1 MTNIEV
7 KNLVVSR
14 LLERGLTI
22 AIKEV
27 PDTESIYVF
36 VSNERGL
43 PNERKV
49 VFKIRIA
56 HHRTTHSYYDYWI
69 DTSKPRDKVI
79 SSINSALTSIGR
91 RFLKDIPL
99 ASVEQLASAEKKE
112 NPQSGD
118 SCPQNEDSC
127 RSYASYTTYAKG
139 HAVNLFSFA
148 QWCMD
153 ARRPFL
159 TRCATSPAVQGGE
172 DVKTSSFDQEEVEMP
187 DEDIESNAGTE
198 FIKPWFIQV
207 MDHDYFPLIILALV
221 VIVGIIFG

>member
-1 MTNIEV
+1 MTNTEV

-43 PNERKV
+43 PNERKGM
-49 VFKIRIA
+49 FKIRIA

-69 DTSKPRDKVI
+69 DTSKTRDKVI

-91 RFLKDIPL
+91 RFIKDIQL
-99 ASVEQLASAEKKE
+99 VSDEQRASAEQKE
-112 NPQSGD
+112 NPQKKD
-118 SCPQNEDSC
+118 DRPQNEESG
-127 RSYASYTTYAKG
+127 SYAHGATYAKG
-139 HAVNLFSFA
+139 HEANLFSLA
-148 QWCMD
+148 HWCLNV
-153 ARRPFL
+153 RRPL
-159 TRCATSPAVQGGE
+159 LSTSYGC
-172 DVKTSSFDQEEVEMP
+172 FDQEEFEMN
-187 DEDIESNAGTE
+187 DEDIESDERLEET
-198 FIKPWFIQV
+198 KPWFIQV
-207 MDHDYFPLIILALV
+207 MDHDAFPLILIALV